1 MGADMSEDYL
11 RTIDEAMDAVA
22 QILEMPSQRD
32 RLIQSTVRIMMC
44 VNPEPREFLSDSQA
58 LLIEGGLEAMAKK
71 RHDLLEALE
80 ANTAVVILNPDE
92 DGLYDAVG
100 SSLDALRLS
109 DLAFRVFPGLRV
121 GYAPWQLA
129 RTLRRNQSRFEE
141 LVSQGI
147 RRRGGDGYRK
157 AQETL
162 ERLIREDGAD
172 LGPRLTLVQDACRKF
187 FQASRASETP
197 VSDTD
202 ALVSLF
208 AVDDERAA
216 ELEGAM
222 RERPD
227 DAQDLLRRTFECL
240 TSLRSLQEKAA

>member
-1 MGADMSEDYL
+1 MGDYL
-11 RTIDEAMDAVA
+11 RTLDEAIDAVA
-22 QILEMPSQRD
+22 EILEMPSQRD

-71 RHDLLEALE
+71 RRELLEALE

-109 DLAFRVFPGLRV
+109 DLAFRIFPGLRL
-121 GYAPWQLA
+121 GYQSWQLA
-129 RTLRRNQSRFEE
+129 RTLRRNPSRFEE

-162 ERLIREDGAD
+162 ERLIREDETD
-172 LGPRLTLVQDACRKF
+172 LRPRLARVQEACRHF
-187 FQASRASETP
+187 FQASRASQTP
-197 VSDTD
+197 VSDTE

-208 AVDDERAA
+208 AVDDERGA
-216 ELEGAM
+216 ELEGALQGGP
-222 RERPD
+222 EA
-227 DAQDLLRRTFECL
+227 AQDLLRRTFECL
-240 TSLRSLQEKAA
+240 TSLRSIQEKAA

>member
-1 MGADMSEDYL
+1 MGDYL
-11 RTIDEAMDAVA
+11 RTLDEAIESVA
-22 QILEMPSQRD
+22 EILEMPSQRD

-44 VNPEPREFLSDSQA
+44 LNPEPREFLADSQA

-71 RHDLLEALE
+71 RRDLLEALE
-80 ANTAVVILNPDE
+80 SNTAVVILNPDE

-109 DLAFRVFPGLRV
+109 DLAFRVFPGLRG

-129 RTLRRNQSRFEE
+129 RTLRRNPSRFEE
-141 LVSQGI
+141 FVSQGI

-157 AQETL
+157 AQEGL

-172 LGPRLTLVQDACRKF
+172 LGPRLTQVREACRSF
-187 FQASRASETP
+187 FQKSRASETP

-202 ALVSLF
+202 AMVSLF

-216 ELEGAM
+216 RLEGAM
-222 RERPD
+222 KEGA
-227 DAQDLLRRTFECL
+227 DAAEDLLRRTFECL
-240 TSLRSLQEKAA
+240 ASLRSIQEKAAA

>member
-1 MGADMSEDYL
+1 MGDDYL

-22 QILEMPSQRD
+22 EILEMPTQRD

-44 VNPEPREFLSDSQA
+44 VNPEPREFLADSQA

-71 RHDLLEALE
+71 RRELLEALE
-80 ANTAVVILNPDE
+80 TNTAVVILNPDE

-100 SSLDALRLS
+100 SALDALRLS

-129 RTLRRNQSRFEE
+129 RTLRRNASRFEE

-157 AQETL
+157 AQEAL
-162 ERLIREDGAD
+162 ERLVREDGTD
-172 LGPRLTLVQDACRKF
+172 LAPRLARVQEACRAF
-187 FQASRASETP
+187 FQETHASETP
-197 VSDTD
+197 VSDSD

-216 ELEGAM
+216 QLEGAGPEVA
-222 RERPD
+222 RE
-227 DAQDLLRRTFECL
+227 LLRRTFECL
-240 TSLRSLQEKAA
+240 TSLRSIQEKAAA

>member
-1 MGADMSEDYL
+1 MSDYL
-11 RTIDEAMDAVA
+11 RTIDEAMDSIAE
-22 QILEMPSQRD
+22 ILEMPSQRD
-32 RLIQSTVRIMMC
+32 R
-44 VNPEPREFLSDSQA
+44 VNPEPREFLADSQA
-58 LLIEGGLEAMAKK
+58 LLIEGGLEALAK
-71 RHDLLEALE
+71 RRREMLEALE

-109 DLAFRVFPGLRV
+109 DLAFRIFPGLRG

-129 RTLRRNQSRFEE
+129 RTLRRNSSRFEE

-157 AQETL
+157 AQEAL
-162 ERLIREDGAD
+162 ERLIREDESD
-172 LGPRLTLVQDACRKF
+172 LKPRLTLVRDACRDF

-208 AVDDERAA
+208 AVDDARGA
-216 ELEGAM
+216 ELEGALQKG
-222 RERPD
+222 PD
-227 DAQDLLRRTFECL
+227 AAQDLLRRTFECL

>member
-1 MGADMSEDYL
+1 
-11 RTIDEAMDAVA
+11 
-22 QILEMPSQRD
+22 
-32 RLIQSTVRIMMC
+32 
-44 VNPEPREFLSDSQA
+44 
-58 LLIEGGLEAMAKK
+58 MAKK
-71 RHDLLEALE
+71 RHELLEALE

-100 SSLDALRLS
+100 SALDALRLS

-129 RTLRRNQSRFEE
+129 RALRRNASRFEE

-162 ERLIREDGAD
+162 ERLIREDGVD
-172 LGPRLTLVQDACRKF
+172 LAPRLAKVQEACRTF
-187 FQASRASETP
+187 FQETRASETP
-197 VSDTD
+197 VSDSD

-216 ELEGAM
+216 QLEGAGPEAG
-222 RERPD
+222 RELP
-227 DAQDLLRRTFECL
+227 RRTFECL
-240 TSLRSLQEKAA
+240 TSLRSIQEKAAA